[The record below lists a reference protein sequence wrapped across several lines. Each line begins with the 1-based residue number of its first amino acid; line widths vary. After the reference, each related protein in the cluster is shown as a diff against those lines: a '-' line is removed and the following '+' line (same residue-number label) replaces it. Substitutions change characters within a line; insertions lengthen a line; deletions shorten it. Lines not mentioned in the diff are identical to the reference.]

1 MASALA
7 PFADIEAMVNR
18 AVGSMLANATA
29 TFGGGQ
35 PFPVLLDREGDQ
47 PAGFAVDADVA
58 SAQFEGK
65 NAPGLTRGSVL
76 VIDGQSWTV
85 ESDAMPDASGWVRVD
100 LHPSPA
106 AGGDT

>member
-1 MASALA
+1 MLA
-7 PFADIEAMVNR
+7 PFAGRWDRVNA
-18 AVGSMLANATA
+18 AVSRHLANATA

-35 PFPVLLDREGDQ
+35 PFPILFTRAGDQ

-100 LHPSPA
+100 LHPFQA